1 MPLDKRTQLLECCN
15 FTKKEQKAPQEKWKN
30 FDHVYTKCIPN
41 RALISKK
48 NKHKA
53 TKQNQTK
60 RNT

>member
-30 FDHVYTKCIPN
+30 FDHEMHPKQSLN
-41 RALISKK
+41 FQK